1 MKNQI
6 LIIAFAFI
14 VSSIAAQQKGIN
26 QLPTA
31 NRQLPILTYAVVVG
45 ISDYQD
51 PGIPDLRFADKDA
64 EAFAN
69 YLRSNAGGKLD
80 NDHLKLLI
88 NQQAT
93 MAQFANALDWLWEVC
108 KEGDQAIIYFSG
120 HGDVEKKSLT
130 QPGFLLCWDAPA
142 RVYMAGGAFALP
154 MLQEVVSTLS
164 VQNKAKVIVITD
176 ACRSGTLAGSSVGGA
191 QATAANLSKQFG
203 NEIKIMSCQPN
214 EYSIEGEQWGGGRG
228 AFSFH
233 LIDALYGLADNN
245 NDQFVTL
252 QEVGRY
258 LEDHVTNEVAPVSQ
272 VPMTIGNR
280 NEKLTTVDEL
290 LLASI
295 KSGKT
300 NQALM
305 LSAVES
311 RGIEEDV
318 LSKVDSSTRK
328 IYSLFKNALKH
339 KIFLPVP
346 TAAGEPVSAC
356 ADSYYEQLIKE
367 PKLERLHSTI
377 KRNYAAALQDDA
389 QQVINLMLKSDIE
402 ENLISN
408 SKQRSL
414 KYATYPKYL
423 ERASE
428 LLGPQHYM
436 YRSLK
441 ARKCYFEGNILS
453 FQHFDGEI
461 IRDTAI
467 VSQVIA
473 KYQEA
478 LHWES
483 DLPYVYLNLGM
494 LNGLSLKQLD
504 SAEYYLQKVI
514 QSNPTWILGYSYLF
528 NIYEKLQPE
537 KARFPLEQAN
547 QIDSSLPQ
555 LLFDWASY
563 YRDNKQFE
571 KAEMNLLKLLQLKE
585 VKYCI
590 PCVHNSLG
598 LTYSSA
604 GRYKEAEKEYLI
616 AYELD
621 STLDP
626 IINNLGMLYFT
637 TKRYVEAEQLL
648 NKDLTRHPEWPNTYS
663 NLAAVYLLTNRQPL
677 AETFYKKS
685 LAIDSTH
692 GTSLYWLSDIYM
704 KTNRMKDAEELV
716 TIGIRHYPKH
726 EAFYSKL
733 GYIYLNSGRF
743 NSAEVQFNK
752 VLTINPNSA
761 DAHMQLGIVYNQTK
775 RYPDSEIECK
785 KAIQLNPNFTL
796 AYYNLA
802 CALSMQNKTDEGFL
816 QLELAIQKG
825 FNQYEKIQHDTD
837 LENLKLQKEKWE
849 TLMKKYFPN
858 K

>member
-1 MKNQI
+1 MKNLI

-31 NRQLPILTYAVVVG
+31 NRQLPTLTYAVVVG

-64 EAFAN
+64 EAFAG

-80 NDHLKLLI
+80 NDHLKVLI

-164 VQNKAKVIVITD
+164 IQNKAKVIVITD

-245 NDQFVTL
+245 NDQWVTL
-252 QEVGRY
+252 QEIGRY
-258 LEDHVTNEVAPVSQ
+258 LEDHVSTEVAPVSQ
-272 VPMTIGNR
+272 VPMTVGNR
-280 NEKLTTVDEL
+280 NERLSNVNAT

-300 NQALM
+300 NQTMM
-305 LSAVES
+305 LSAIES

-318 LSKVDSSTRK
+318 LAKLDSSTKR
-328 IYSLFKNALKH
+328 IYTLFKNALKQ
-339 KIFLPVP
+339 KIFL
-346 TAAGEPVSAC
+346 EPLDAC
-356 ADSYYEQLIKE
+356 AESYYQQLIKE
-367 PKLERLHSTI
+367 PKLERLHATM
-377 KRNYAAALQDDA
+377 KRNYAAVLQDDA

-408 SKQRSL
+408 SRQRSL

-441 ARKCYFEGNILS
+441 ARKCYFEGSSLAM
-453 FQHFDGEI
+453 QHADGEI
-461 IRDTAI
+461 IRDSAI
-467 VSQVIA
+467 NSQIIR
-473 KYQEA
+473 KYRVA
-478 LHWES
+478 LNWES

-494 LNGLSLKQLD
+494 LNGLSLMKLD

-528 NIYEKLQPE
+528 NIYKKLQPE

-547 QIDSSLPQ
+547 QIDSSSPQ
-555 LLFDWASY
+555 LLYDWASY
-563 YRDNKQFE
+563 YNEIKQFE
-571 KAEMNLLKLLQLKE
+571 KAEKNLLKLLQLKE
-585 VKYCI
+585 VKYCK

-598 LTYSSA
+598 LTYSNS

-616 AYELD
+616 AYEMDSMLD
-621 STLDP
+621 Y
-626 IINNLGMLYFT
+626 INNNLGLLYFT
-637 TKRYVEAEQLL
+637 THRYGEAEQLL

-677 AETFYKKS
+677 AETFYKKA
-685 LAIDSTH
+685 LEIDSTD
-692 GTSLYWLSDIYM
+692 GKSLYWLSDIYM

-761 DAHMQLGIVYNQTK
+761 DAHMQIGIVYNQTK
-775 RYPDSEIECK
+775 RYPESEVECK